1 MIRTAPQRAQTLRIT
16 MQTETLY
23 PAAKVRATFNIS
35 GMTLWRWVHKGIL
48 PRPIVINKRN
58 FWPESAVQAVIDKG
72 REQVAA

>member
-1 MIRTAPQRAQTLRIT
+1 

-48 PRPIVINKRN
+48 PTPIVINSRN
-58 FWPESAVQAVIDKG
+58 FWPESAIQEVIAKG
-72 REQVAA
+72 RDTQPRKVLA

>member
-1 MIRTAPQRAQTLRIT
+1 

-48 PRPIVINKRN
+48 PTPIVINSRN
-58 FWPESAVQAVIDKG
+58 FWPESAIQEVIAKG
-72 REQVAA
+72 REAQPRRVAA